1 MQLLPVKPNIILSNN
16 SKNASYNTPL
26 VIDITPLSERTLEKS
41 NARHFIEA
49 NTKEV
54 DIFHLRN
61 ECVVPVFSKDNEIT
75 ISHPNFINTV
85 WDAAN
90 KFFSNERFLEPDI
103 RVSHVIKGR
112 VPDAIHKPV
121 NQLLESDKTIYYERM
136 AFCFEIPS
144 IYEDIE
150 GNRLNLTIG
159 GVRAYNHENLYSKK
173 GIEKFKVFI
182 GFKNL
187 VCCNLCVST
196 DGYQS
201 ELKAMSIQELFK
213 AVIKLFQEYN
223 VAKHLHLMNSLKNS
237 FLTEHQF
244 AQLVGKTKLYHCLPN
259 AVRKSLPLLE
269 FGDNHINAVAKAY
282 YNDENFKITE
292 GADAIS
298 LWNVYNLFT
307 TANKNSYI
315 DNILDRSLNATDLA
329 LGVNQALHGDSKY
342 GWFVE

>member
-1 MQLLPVKPNIILSNN
+1 MQLLPVKPNIILPSNDKSISNN
-16 SKNASYNTPL
+16 TPR

-75 ISHPNFINTV
+75 ISHPNFIETV

-90 KFFSNERFLEPDI
+90 KFFPNERFLEPDI
-103 RVSHVIKGR
+103 RVSHIIKGR
-112 VPDAIHKPV
+112 TPQAVNKPA

-136 AFCFEIPS
+136 AFCFEIES
-144 IYEDIE
+144 IYKEIE
-150 GNRLNLTIG
+150 GSRLNLSIG

-173 GIEKFKVFI
+173 GVEKFKVFI

-196 DGYQS
+196 DGYNT
-201 ELKAMSIQELFK
+201 EIKAMSTTDLFK
-213 AVIKLFQEYN
+213 AVTTLFQNYN
-223 VAKHLHLMNSLKNS
+223 PLGHLHLMES
-237 FLTEHQF
+237 FKDTFMTEHQF
-244 AQLVGKTKLYHCLPN
+244 AQLIGKSKLYQCLP
-259 AVRKSLPLLE
+259 AGQKKLLPTIE
-269 FGDNHINAVAKAY
+269 FTDTHINAVARSY
-282 YNDENFKITE
+282 YHDENFSINE
-292 GADAIS
+292 GAEMIS

-315 DNILDRSLNATDLA
+315 DKVLDRSLNATELIT
-329 LGVNQALHGDSKY
+329 GVDKALHGESGY
-342 GWFVE
+342 RWFIE